1 MEIVLLAK
9 SLTLVLSPF
18 LPYLVKAGEKTAE
31 NIGSKFAEGSW
42 ERAQKLWAK
51 LQPKLIAKPAAQ
63 EAVQDVANA
72 PEDEDAQAALR
83 QQLKK
88 LLSEDAALATELV
101 EIMQSDQPT
110 KGSVNVSQQA
120 GDNAIMFGQIGQAGN
135 INIQR

>member
-1 MEIVLLAK
+1 MEIALLAK
-9 SLTLVLSPF
+9 NLTLILSPF
-18 LPYLVKAGEKTAE
+18 LPYLLKAGEKTAE
-31 NIGSKFAEGSW
+31 NIGSKFAEGGW

-51 LQPKLIAKPAAQ
+51 LQPKLTAKPAAQ

-101 EIMQSDQPT
+101 EIIQPDQPT
-110 KGSVNVSQQA
+110 TDAVNVNQQA
-120 GDNAIMFGQIGQAGN
+120 GDNAIMFGQVGEAGN